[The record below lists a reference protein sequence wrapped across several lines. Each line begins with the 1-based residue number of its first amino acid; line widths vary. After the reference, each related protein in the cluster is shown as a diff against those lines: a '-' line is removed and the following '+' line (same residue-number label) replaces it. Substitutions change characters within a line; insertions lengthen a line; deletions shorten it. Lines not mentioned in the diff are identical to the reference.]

1 MKVAFAHTDRQNEM
15 DDMLHIHLHNHTQL
29 LLPYLEQ
36 SEAGKDMEVDRLQVA
51 SNEHPE
57 EQYRELDDAH
67 KQVVVLG

>member
-1 MKVAFAHTDRQNEM
+1 MKVALAHTERQKEM
-15 DDMLHIHLHNHTQL
+15 NDMLHIHLHNHTQL

-36 SEAGKDMEVDRLQVA
+36 SEAGKDMGVDRLQVA

-67 KQVVVLG
+67 KQVLVLV

>member
-1 MKVAFAHTDRQNEM
+1 MKVALAHIDTQKEM

-51 SNEHPE
+51 LN
-57 EQYRELDDAH
+57 
-67 KQVVVLG
+67 